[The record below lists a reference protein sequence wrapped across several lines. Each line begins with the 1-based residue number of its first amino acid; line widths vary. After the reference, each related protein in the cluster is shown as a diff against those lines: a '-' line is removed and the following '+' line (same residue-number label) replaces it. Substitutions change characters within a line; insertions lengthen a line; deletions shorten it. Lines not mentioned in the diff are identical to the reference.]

1 MQNMKNVI
9 DDKFMEFVI
18 PNIKTKQN
26 DSIMKLLDLAKDKSD
41 SLIEILS
48 VAIFHH
54 NIPIIKFVMENL
66 NLEQIN
72 SIDMNALSLYNS
84 ILPNQSKEEIKDSKA
99 SYLDVQVPFIIMAGI
114 GGHIDIFEQFMNKK
128 LITNKK
134 VTGAIGM
141 SKKTKNVL
149 YSNVIGACAYYG
161 HNKLLEF
168 ILKNYKDEVDIEIST
183 TEKKS
188 KNTKIR
194 LIKEYTGC
202 TPPLLAVAGQASD
215 EITLDILKTLKKYD
229 AKFDIINY
237 NEDNILHLAVSNN
250 KFECAKYIC
259 KELGLKDL
267 INRSNS
273 KGFTP
278 LFLAQDTKK
287 ENFSSYFFDINKSEE
302 EDIEKNVQELLA
314 ESANKQATK
323 GKRKKK
329 KGKNKKEDD
338 EGISGCLGSS
348 EYQETLKEIPET
360 KNEEDDNNII
370 YGLTFK
376 SKKKNKKLGLDKPKK
391 EITNIEPPKKEEEKI
406 TEKIETEKI
415 EEEKKEEQKEIIKQN
430 EEIKKE
436 KNKIKK
442 AKKEKRKDKADTDD
456 FLEQMRKRE
465 KEKQEIRKIEEEK
478 RRKEKEEQ
486 EKKEQEEQERIQ
498 KEEELRKEQEE
509 KKRQEEE
516 EKQKQEELRLKA
528 EEEQHRIEEEE
539 EEEDKSDNK
548 AVFSYSGEDNNINNN
563 ISEEN
568 KEEENNLINYQDY
581 NKLEK
586 NYLDLEKR
594 LSSLE
599 KEKKELTSVLTKL
612 YLENK
617 SKTNVVPNPNE
628 ENINDLMYLANKEL
642 ANKNEIINDLEN
654 KLNMLDL
661 TQIKNFSKERLK
673 KYKDFYTK
681 NLEIINEASKKS

>member
-1 MQNMKNVI
+1 MSLPNDLGTLEKMQNMKNVI

-72 SIDMNALSLYNS
+72 SIDMNALALYNS

-202 TPPLLAVAGQASD
+202 TPPLLAVAGPAPD

-229 AKFDIINY
+229 AKFDINNY
-237 NEDNILHLAVSNN
+237 NEDNILHLAVTNN
-250 KFECAKYIC
+250 KFECVKFIC
-259 KELGLKDL
+259 KELGLTDL
-267 INRSNS
+267 ISRSNS
-273 KGFTP
+273 KGNTP
-278 LFLAQDTKK
+278 LFLAQHSNK

-323 GKRKKK
+323 GKRKK
-329 KGKNKKEDD
+329 
-338 EGISGCLGSS
+338 
-348 EYQETLKEIPET
+348 
-360 KNEEDDNNII
+360 
-370 YGLTFK
+370 
-376 SKKKNKKLGLDKPKK
+376 
-391 EITNIEPPKKEEEKI
+391 
-406 TEKIETEKI
+406 
-415 EEEKKEEQKEIIKQN
+415 
-430 EEIKKE
+430 
-436 KNKIKK
+436 
-442 AKKEKRKDKADTDD
+442 
-456 FLEQMRKRE
+456 
-465 KEKQEIRKIEEEK
+465 
-478 RRKEKEEQ
+478 
-486 EKKEQEEQERIQ
+486 
-498 KEEELRKEQEE
+498 
-509 KKRQEEE
+509 
-516 EKQKQEELRLKA
+516 
-528 EEEQHRIEEEE
+528 
-539 EEEDKSDNK
+539 
-548 AVFSYSGEDNNINNN
+548 
-563 ISEEN
+563 
-568 KEEENNLINYQDY
+568 
-581 NKLEK
+581 
-586 NYLDLEKR
+586 
-594 LSSLE
+594 
-599 KEKKELTSVLTKL
+599 
-612 YLENK
+612 
-617 SKTNVVPNPNE
+617 
-628 ENINDLMYLANKEL
+628 
-642 ANKNEIINDLEN
+642 
-654 KLNMLDL
+654 
-661 TQIKNFSKERLK
+661 
-673 KYKDFYTK
+673 
-681 NLEIINEASKKS
+681 